1 MKKLS
6 FKLLSLMLVS
16 STIFYS
22 CSGNDT
28 EETEEVTEEVTISA
42 EEEVSYVL
50 PSPLQIVNLFKNAGL
65 EYVGGLT
72 NAKENVNNYNA
83 KTGQKINFGIY
94 AADMAYAIT
103 NNQTQESINYLNALR
118 QMSEKIWMTDVFN
131 SVGVAERLEKN
142 VGNEDSLTTIMADL
156 QMEMDEYLD
165 ENGASYTGSV
175 IFAGA
180 WIESMYLALNANKN
194 NNEKLTNRLSEQSVI
209 VSNIIGAVKQ
219 ANEEGDLDGLIANL
233 ETINNSFKA
242 INETTGVLT
251 TEQVE
256 GLKTTVTEIRNNLI
270 KG

>member
-1 MKKLS
+1 
-6 FKLLSLMLVS
+6 
-16 STIFYS
+16 
-22 CSGNDT
+22 
-28 EETEEVTEEVTISA
+28 
-42 EEEVSYVL
+42 
-50 PSPLQIVNLFKNAGL
+50 LFKNAGL

-72 NAKENVNNYNA
+72 NPKENVNNYNA

-165 ENGASYTGSV
+165 QNGASYTGSV

-194 NNEKLTNRLSEQSVI
+194 TNEKLTNRLSEQAVI
-209 VSNIIGAVKQ
+209 ISNIIGAVKQ
-219 ANEEGDLDGLIANL
+219 ANEEGDLDSLIANL
-233 ETINNSFKA
+233 ETINKSFEA
-242 INETTGVLT
+242 INESGVLSA
-251 TEQVE
+251 EQVE
-256 GLKTTVTEIRNNLI
+256 GLKTTVTEVRNILI

>member
-1 MKKLS
+1 
-6 FKLLSLMLVS
+6 
-16 STIFYS
+16 
-22 CSGNDT
+22 
-28 EETEEVTEEVTISA
+28 
-42 EEEVSYVL
+42 
-50 PSPLQIVNLFKNAGL
+50 
-65 EYVGGLT
+65 
-72 NAKENVNNYNA
+72 
-83 KTGQKINFGIY
+83 
-94 AADMAYAIT
+94 
-103 NNQTQESINYLNALR
+103 
-118 QMSEKIWMTDVFN
+118 
-131 SVGVAERLEKN
+131 
-142 VGNEDSLTTIMADL
+142 
-156 QMEMDEYLD
+156 MEMDEYLD